1 MIKRRRKGQVR
12 LLFFNL
18 KKIDSVKIMKI
29 QEGNGVDYQLHSAYI
44 TGPNAG
50 SGGMKGGMLVGVNP
64 HLNVNTNAHV
74 VKGRPQQGVMNG
86 KAEQKGMG
94 KYRDFMKKQKDNRR

>member
-1 MIKRRRKGQVR
+1 
-12 LLFFNL
+12 
-18 KKIDSVKIMKI
+18 
-29 QEGNGVDYQLHSAYI
+29 
-44 TGPNAG
+44 
-50 SGGMKGGMLVGVNP
+50 MKGGMLVGVNP